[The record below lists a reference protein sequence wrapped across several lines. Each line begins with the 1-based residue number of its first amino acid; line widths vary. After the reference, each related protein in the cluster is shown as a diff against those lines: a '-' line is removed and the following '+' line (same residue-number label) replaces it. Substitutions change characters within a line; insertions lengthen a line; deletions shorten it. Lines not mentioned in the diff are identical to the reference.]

1 MLVDAAKHGDVE
13 IPVFCYE
20 PKLGEPVGACRMCL
34 VEIEGI
40 PKLQTACSTPV
51 RDGMVV
57 YTQTDRVV
65 EAQEAVVEF
74 LLVNHPLDCPVC
86 DKGGECPLQ
95 DVAMGWGPGQAAG
108 SPTRSGT
115 SRSRCRSRR
124 SSGSTA
130 SAASSATA
138 ASASARRSPRTS
150 SCSCS
155 SAATGPSSAPS
166 TTAPTSPRSTATSS
180 SSAPSGR

>member
-20 PKLGEPVGACRMCL
+20 PKLGNPVGACRMCL

-40 PKLQTACSTPV
+40 PKLQTGCSTPV
-51 RDGMVV
+51 KDGMVV
-57 YTQTDRVV
+57 HTETERVKT
-65 EAQEAVVEF
+65 AQRGVVEF

-95 DVAMGWGPGQAAG
+95 DITFGWGPGISRFIEPKRHFVKPLAL
-108 SPTRSGT
+108 SP
-115 SRSRCRSRR
+115 RSR
-124 SSGSTA
+124 STA

-138 ASASARRSPRTS
+138 ACASPRTS
-150 SCSCS
+150 PKTTSSCCS
-155 SAATGPSSAPS
+155 SAAPTRSSRPS
-166 TTAPTSPRSTATSS
+166 TATRTTRPSRATSS
-180 SSAPSGR
+180 SCARSAR